1 MLYVYKDIHRK
12 YLVSEVVAIESCKY
26 CSVTFPVYLLLLNYY
41 NNVRTNSSSCLKIV
55 SSDIYLLATGSLIL
69 PFGSANGDTFLPSE
83 LDTSSSAINFSNPFP
98 FLGTN
103 ETSIYVSSN
112 NSYDSWI

>member
-1 MLYVYKDIHRK
+1 MKALTH
-12 YLVSEVVAIESCKY
+12 LHVSK
-26 CSVTFPVYLLLLNYY
+26 LLLY
-41 NNVRTNSSSCLKIV
+41 
-55 SSDIYLLATGSLIL
+55 IYLLATGSLIL
-69 PFGSANGDTFLPSE
+69 PFGSAYGDTFLPPV

-112 NSYDSWI
+112 NSYNSWILIYSYR